1 MKVVYYLSPSSFCFG
16 VKRSIDQL
24 NDIIQ
29 KHPGAKIFC
38 IHALVHNPKV
48 TKEFENKWVKFI
60 ENIDEVLD
68 TNAIIIFS
76 AHGTNRTT
84 INKAKEKYQRVYNLE
99 CPFVS
104 KIYLEIDSF
113 LEKWV
118 SKFVYIGKEHHQ
130 EWRNIIEDIRHKWW
144 EVFICEKEKQ
154 IQNIPYD
161 NNEKFGVLSQTTL
174 NFAYVQNILKTIKK
188 DFPEAYVP
196 LSSDVCKATCDRQS
210 VIINNLDKFETLV
223 VIWWKESN
231 NTKELAELWIKN
243 SKQTFYGESL
253 EDIIQYPESELFAH
267 ENVAIT
273 WWASTPAEDIRE
285 VFEFYKNHGY
295 TPKIIQL
302 TTND

>member
-24 NDIIQ
+24 NDIIT
-29 KHPGAKIFC
+29 KHQGEKIFC

-48 TKEFENKWVKFI
+48 TQSFENKWVKFI

-196 LSSDVCKATCDRQS
+196 LSSDVCKATYERQT
-210 VIINNLDKFETLV
+210 VVLQNIDKFKTFV

-231 NTKELAELWIKN
+231 NTKELYNIGINNNKK
-243 SKQTFYGESL
+243 SFYGESL
-253 EDIIQYPESELFAH
+253 DDILQHQKEELFS
-267 ENVAIT
+267 NDTVAIT
-273 WWASTPAEDIRE
+273 GGASTPIEDIKA
-285 VFEFYKNHGY
+285 VFDYYKNNGY
-295 TPKIIQL
+295 EAKIL
-302 TTND
+302 ELH